1 MTLSI
6 VSVVLQCFL
15 LILLKIRTQSFS
27 IIVLVSSK
35 LRCFHCEYEPM
46 KSWRLASR
54 VVVPREGSVD
64 RRGD

>member
-6 VSVVLQCFL
+6 VSVVLQCLL

-46 KSWRLASR
+46 KS
-54 VVVPREGSVD
+54 
-64 RRGD
+64 